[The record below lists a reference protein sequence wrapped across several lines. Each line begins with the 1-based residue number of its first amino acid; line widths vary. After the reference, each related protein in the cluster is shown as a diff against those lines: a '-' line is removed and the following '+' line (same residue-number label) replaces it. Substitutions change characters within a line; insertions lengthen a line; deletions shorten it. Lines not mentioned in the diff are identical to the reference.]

1 MAAVTNYHKL
11 GGFNNT
17 GLLSYSHRNQ
27 KYEISYTGLKPRS
40 SKVMVPPEALEENG
54 FIPFPASGAAL
65 LTLLGSEPLPPSSKS
80 AGQHLQISPSP
91 SLLRLAHGLLSSVCD
106 EISSA
111 SLLLRPL

>member
-1 MAAVTNYHKL
+1 MAAVTNYHTL

-54 FIPFPASGAAL
+54 FLPFPASGAAL

-106 EISSA
+106 EI
-111 SLLLRPL
+111 LCL